1 MAGQCNS
8 YVPDRKYEGEKVSY
22 TEDITEESLVVERV
36 PDKRRKER
44 SEVMARPSSPFPNL
58 KAVLI

>member
-1 MAGQCNS
+1 MFPTENMKE
-8 YVPDRKYEGEKVSY
+8 RKYAKLR
-22 TEDITEESLVVERV
+22 TEQKRVLVVERV
-36 PDKRRKER
+36 PDRRRKER